1 MTDVEIR
8 LLKLFLLFSLAV
20 FFIVGCVVLVSRSS
34 SDVIGIARRLIL
46 NLLLGYGYVNFQTF
60 IQH

>member
-20 FFIVGCVVLVSRSS
+20 FFIVGCIVLVSRSS
-34 SDVIGIARRLIL
+34 SDVIGIARCTIVS
-46 NLLLGYGYVNFQTF
+46 LLLGYGYVNFQTF
-60 IQH
+60 I